1 MRGKRQG
8 RRKSTIR
15 SSDSLDLVSF
25 EGVPGGLDY
34 ENLTR
39 FCRPDGRKDR
49 RRAPLPQHR
58 PPPILVFSPLH
69 GAFLS
74 LAWGLAISQE
84 DYDFAAHLESGYGRY
99 GGKKVART
107 WRRCAGTDHA
117 IGQLCAVRTDR

>member
-25 EGVPGGLDY
+25 EGVPADLITKILRDFVVRMAGRIGGAH
-34 ENLTR
+34 R
-39 FCRPDGRKDR
+39 CRNTGR
-49 RRAPLPQHR
+49 RRSWYSLPCMG
-58 PPPILVFSPLH
+58 P
-69 GAFLS
+69 FLS